1 MQSMKSIPHIV
12 IATLLG
18 CITAKAGS
26 ETTAIPEVAPSSS
39 ATGLLLGKFLGETAW
54 DRAWSAF
61 TLYKDENNPILQEFA
76 LQGRLQLQAG
86 YGDSSSREYK
96 NAGKGEFWGSDIENR
111 RSQFGFKSK
120 WFQNW
125 KLEGQIVVDGDYE
138 DNAGDD
144 TFYKDIYDLYL
155 TFAPSDQ
162 LNITVGKK
170 EVAFGREYEIS
181 SKEIVTFE
189 RSVVTNVLFPGNL
202 TGAWISGK
210 EVGGHWLYEVGAYG
224 NDRVR
229 EFSNFDGGAI
239 ILGKIGYDY
248 SAQSGMDTAIAT
260 FQYMHN
266 TEPDLPKLTTASY
279 SGSATPP
286 FSDSIALTNEITH
299 GRFGLT
305 TDILYGFGY
314 GAQSDVFG
322 ITLIPSY
329 FIGDGLQLV
338 GRLQLASS
346 SDDGLPLQAR
356 YESTSGTTSDPKGN
370 AYLSTYVGL
379 NYYLY
384 GHKLKLMNGIEYSH
398 LGGGDYDGY
407 TFMSGLRFSF

>member
-1 MQSMKSIPHIV
+1 MKSIKHAV
-12 IATLLG
+12 LATSLLG
-18 CITAKAGS
+18 CVTAKAGS
-26 ETTAIPEVAPSSS
+26 ETAAAPETTSSS
-39 ATGLLLGKFLGETAW
+39 NATGLLLGKLTGDTAW
-54 DRAWSAF
+54 DRTWSAF
-61 TLYKDENNPILQEFA
+61 SLYKNEDNPILQEFA

-86 YGDSSSREYK
+86 FGDSSSKEYK
-96 NAGKGEFWGSDIENR
+96 DAGKGEFWGSDIENR

-120 WFQNW
+120 WFKNW
-125 KLEGQIVVDGDYE
+125 KLDGQIVVDGDNE
-138 DNAGDD
+138 DDAGDH
-144 TFYKDIYDLYL
+144 TLYKDLYDLYL
-155 TFAPSDQ
+155 TYAPSDQ
-162 LNITVGKK
+162 LNISVGKK

-181 SKEIVTFE
+181 SKEILTFE
-189 RSVVTNVLFPGNL
+189 RSAVTNVLFPGNL

-210 EVGGHWLYEVGAYG
+210 EVGGNWLYELGAYG

-229 EFSNFDGGAI
+229 EFSHFEEGAI

-248 SAQSGMDTAIAT
+248 SSLVGLDSAVAS

-266 TEPDLPKLTTASY
+266 TDPDLPKLVTPSY

-286 FSDSIALTNEITH
+286 FSDSIALTSEITH

-314 GAQSDVFG
+314 EERDDLYG

-329 FIGDGLQLV
+329 FIADGLQLV
-338 GRLQLASS
+338 GRLQLGFS
-346 SDDGLPLQAR
+346 SDDGMALQSR

-370 AYLSTYVGL
+370 TYVSTYLGL

-384 GHKLKLMNGIEYSH
+384 GHKLKLMNGVEYSH

-407 TFMSGLRFSF
+407 TFMSGLRFCF